1 MKNIAVMPNYSD
13 KNDYC
18 PEFVNNCTQAWI
30 NWANKNECE
39 FIQLT
44 QPVVDFKALNYVN
57 SNTQS

>member
-1 MKNIAVMPNYSD
+1 MPNYSD